1 MTSETSEPQRTLQLE
16 DGATF
21 SRSRTASPSPS
32 YHDEESLDGLPRYA
46 PPSILPRDY
55 NVPLSIDHTS
65 SFFHI
70 LTAPYHPPASLAS
83 LKPWLRTTSRQEDKQ
98 RCAAMVEWVDTDE
111 DPTASVPQEGSSTS
125 PRGLKDIPI
134 YVPHGP
140 WAWTAGEDIQQTE
153 TLLSLRRAFIFPF
166 SLSSDSQ

>member
-32 YHDEESLDGLPRYA
+32 CHDEESLDGLPRYA

-153 TLLSLRRAFIFPF
+153 TLLSLRRAFIFAF